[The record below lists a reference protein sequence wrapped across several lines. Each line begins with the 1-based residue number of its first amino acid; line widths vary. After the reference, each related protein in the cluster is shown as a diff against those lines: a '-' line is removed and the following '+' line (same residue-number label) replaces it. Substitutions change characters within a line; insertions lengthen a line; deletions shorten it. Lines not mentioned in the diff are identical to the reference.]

1 MQREKDTRHQLILSQ
16 IALVYQELVAISGI
30 EMQKKLLS
38 SESRLNEIEKQRE
51 QLANLLYELNMQ
63 KVQRE
68 KQLHLQI
75 KQMEESEQR
84 DEENFWLIQYQ
95 ILLESQPIFVQMD
108 LLGFDSKVKNI
119 LLNIS
124 KKNPDIPLSRYLQNL
139 AQISYEQLQT
149 FSARDLYESGI
160 NDHELCKQI
169 YNQIN
174 EPKDDVSTTKDKDK
188 DIDVPKTVAV
198 DIRLWCQWECV
209 VCLDEKSEIV
219 FLPCG
224 HVCTCAKCS
233 QSISDCPMCR
243 AHIQGKFEI
252 DPLIQSIQSNSDI

>member
-68 KQLHLQI
+68 RQLREQI
-75 KQMEESEQR
+75 KQMEKSEQR

-95 ILLESQPIFVQMD
+95 ILLESQPISVQMD

-149 FSARDLYESGI
+149 ISARDLYEFGI

-174 EPKDDVSTTKDKDK
+174 ESKDDASTTKDK

-209 VCLDEKSEIV
+209 VCLDEKSQIV

-233 QSISDCPMCR
+233 QNISDCPMCR

-252 DPLIQSIQSNSDI
+252 DPLIQSIQ